1 VFCFARVRLQTHEQI
16 RIPQGRPPIAMQV
29 TSRGLP
35 QALGIK
41 AAWIIFLFPLLHRVT
56 GNNSLS
62 TIRDDAHRVAG
73 DCQYLRIWEPTN
85 ETCRVPS
92 VTEAAQVTSFE
103 SIRGMVDLGLR
114 LRLLQVATH
123 RRVVG

>member
-1 VFCFARVRLQTHEQI
+1 MFCSARVRLQTRVQV
-16 RIPQGRPPIAMQV
+16 RIPQGRAFIAMQMK
-29 TSRGLP
+29 SRRLP

-41 AAWIIFLFPLLHRVT
+41 AGWIIFPFPLLHRMT

-62 TIRDDAHRVAG
+62 RIRDDAHHVTG
-73 DCQYLRIWEPTN
+73 DCQYLRIWEPTDG
-85 ETCRVPS
+85 TCWVPS